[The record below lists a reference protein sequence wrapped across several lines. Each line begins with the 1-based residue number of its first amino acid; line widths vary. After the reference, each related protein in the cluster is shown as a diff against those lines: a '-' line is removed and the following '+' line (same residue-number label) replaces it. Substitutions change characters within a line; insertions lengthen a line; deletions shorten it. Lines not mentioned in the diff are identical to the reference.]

1 MQTMHI
7 RRGDTVIVLS
17 GKDRGLRGKVVRALP
32 KEKRAVVEGVNK
44 VKRHT
49 KPTMQSPQGGIVT
62 REAAVHASN
71 LMLICPHCHK
81 PTRARHQISDK
92 GDHVRACRRCDA
104 VIDR

>member
-1 MQTMHI
+1 MNTLQI

-32 KEKRAVVEGVNK
+32 KESRAVVEGVNK
-44 VKRHT
+44 MKRHT
-49 KPTMQSPQGGIVT
+49 KPTMQNPQGGIVS
-62 REAAVHASN
+62 REAAIHSSN
-71 LMLICPHCHK
+71 LMLICPQCHK
-81 PTRARHQISDK
+81 PTRARHVLSEK